1 MSRPPEVPLGTA
13 YQLPKTGEVAA
24 IGGVKLEVID
34 SEQLAAEQRKCPNLK
49 AFASTNIAKRTMEY
63 KEITPNTMLYCTK
76 EENGQGVRPFVP
88 ETWRKKVMALYHDLA
103 HCGQQGTIESIE
115 RKYFWLTLKKD
126 VTIYVKSCIPCQSVK
141 AHRTLRPKVD
151 KSDIPDRRCST
162 LQVDI
167 VGPLPMSRGFRYI
180 LSVIDINSGWIEV
193 IPLAEATAY
202 SCIQQHTAGS
212 SGTI

>member
-1 MSRPPEVPLGTA
+1 
-13 YQLPKTGEVAA
+13 
-24 IGGVKLEVID
+24 
-34 SEQLAAEQRKCPNLK
+34 
-49 AFASTNIAKRTMEY
+49 MEY
-63 KEITPNTMLYCTK
+63 KEITPNTILYRTRD
-76 EENGQGVRPFVP
+76 ENGQGMRPFVP
-88 ETWRKKVMALYHDLA
+88 ETWREKVMALYHDVA

-115 RKYFWLTLKKD
+115 RKYFLPTLKKD
-126 VTIYVKSCIPCQSVK
+126 VTMYVKSCIPCQSVK